1 MSSAY
6 LISCLQVATNNGVTI
21 ALPSIGKEL
30 DFDESKLQWLV
41 SAYSL
46 SSVCPRYV
54 VEKMGDPL
62 TLFSGMLA
70 TRAGPT
76 GRFVWQEEIVHDGL
90 LLAVRTQL
98 GVFFC
103 QWSGKLSCLSLAGSN
118 AFHQTP

>member
-1 MSSAY
+1 MCVVKNLPIGMSSAY

-54 VEKMGDPL
+54 VEKEEKENI
-62 TLFSGMLA
+62 
-70 TRAGPT
+70 GPRQACKRRLYH
-76 GRFVWQEEIVHDGL
+76 GELDQ
-90 LLAVRTQL
+90 
-98 GVFFC
+98 
-103 QWSGKLSCLSLAGSN
+103 
-118 AFHQTP
+118 